1 MQSSCLC
8 YSKFRLKSAVR
19 ELAFDAIA
27 DAMSSYELFRGRSKM
42 GLDFN
47 PDFSYGT
54 DSSALHKITLD
65 TVRVLG

>member
-1 MQSSCLC
+1 
-8 YSKFRLKSAVR
+8 VR

-42 GLDFN
+42 DLDFN